1 MTGSKIYVLYYLLS
15 VNIRQNLSYIAL
27 IVFSAIIIVI
37 ASILIL
43 TDIIINHFLL
53 NSSNVC

>member
-1 MTGSKIYVLYYLLS
+1 MTRSKIYVLYYLLS
-15 VNIRQNLSYIAL
+15 VNIRQNLSYIAF

-43 TDIIINHFLL
+43 TDIIINQFLL
-53 NSSNVC
+53 NSNNVC